1 MKKQE
6 AKDISVP
13 ADISIPHLDLT
24 TRLAF
29 ERTRVAY
36 DNTVMAAVRTATSLI
51 TFGFTIYKVF
61 EFEIPGR
68 EFTNRLVGPREFGIA
83 MILIGLA
90 FLSMSWFE
98 YRRDRKQMRTNYP
111 DMPRST
117 AGVLAGMI
125 AALGMLA
132 LIAAVFRG

>member
-1 MKKQE
+1 MKTLE
-6 AKDISVP
+6 TTDNTTP
-13 ADISIPHLDLT
+13 AESGIPRLDMT

-51 TFGFTIYKVF
+51 TFGFTIYKFF
-61 EFEIPGR
+61 EFEIPGK
-68 EFTNRLVGPREFGIA
+68 EYTNRLVGPREFGIT
-83 MILIGLA
+83 MILIGIT

-98 YRRDRKQMRTNYP
+98 YSRDRREMRKHYP

-117 AGVLAGMI
+117 AGLLAGMI
-125 AALGMLA
+125 AALGILA
-132 LIAAVFRG
+132 LIAAVFRA